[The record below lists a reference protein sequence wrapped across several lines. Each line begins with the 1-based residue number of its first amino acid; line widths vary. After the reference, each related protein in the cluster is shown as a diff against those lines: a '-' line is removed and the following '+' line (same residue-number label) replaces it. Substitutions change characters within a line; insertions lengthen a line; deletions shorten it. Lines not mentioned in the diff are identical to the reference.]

1 MPARPDPFRW
11 IPGAGRSASASARL
25 SAAFPRPKTPMGEAW
40 FMGDSRRTFAEL
52 QDDLQSIDIA
62 RLDTPLEEIVI
73 GTTSF
78 GPRDEWQQWYH
89 YLMGQL
95 MPRCHEG
102 QHHAL
107 LEWLIT
113 AFVSQHPDRIPS
125 EPYQGYRRDVLDTLG
140 QSLMDP
146 ECWPSGALDTA
157 ACFNRHHDRQS
168 GTGDWFNASGKF
180 SSSMFLCVKYLETHE
195 IRPWLTSVL
204 AIDDPLW
211 RAQLMIW
218 FVGAD
223 DMLRGRVRQPSE
235 FSPRDYP
242 RIDWQGARYLSG
254 STDRHAAP
262 VEFVPSANRDAAV
275 DTLRSVM
282 TEATFLDWLHSLGR
296 HDHVESEL
304 ADLPYRFYSLY
315 GASNQSG

>member
-1 MPARPDPFRW
+1 M
-11 IPGAGRSASASARL
+11 
-25 SAAFPRPKTPMGEAW
+25 
-40 FMGDSRRTFAEL
+40 
-52 QDDLQSIDIA
+52 
-62 RLDTPLEEIVI
+62 V
-73 GTTSF
+73 
-78 GPRDEWQQWYH
+78 
-89 YLMGQL
+89 QL

-254 STDRHAAP
+254 PTDRHAAP